1 AHPHVAPA
9 ELIFEPGIDALRGTA
24 LIVAYL
30 LGKLVARDLLAAS
43 FGRHLGLAWCALWV
57 LVDDR
62 HVTESMAPLRDL
74 RRIIGAVPQ
83 GVAPGHPLGGQRCKR
98 DCHLAVVQR
107 GGGQKARYRNVA
119 VGRVDVQLVADP
131 ARLVALG
138 ITLGP
143 DRTVLWQIVQHFGE
157 RHRGLALEPPRLLL
171 DHHALFGAAAL
182 SLLPLGGG
190 GVYLFC
196 VGP

>member
-1 AHPHVAPA
+1 A

-30 LGKLVARDLLAAS
+30 LGKLVARDLFAAS
-43 FGRHLGLAWCALWV
+43 FGRHLGLAWCAPWV

-74 RRIIGAVPQ
+74 RRIIGAVHQ
-83 GVAPGHPLGGQRCKR
+83 VVETGHPLGGQRCKR
-98 DCHLAVVQR
+98 DCPLAVGQR

-143 DRTVLWQIVQHFGE
+143 DRTVPWKIVQHFGGP
-157 RHRGLALEPPRLLL
+157 HCGLALEPPRLLL
-171 DHHALFGAAAL
+171 DPHAVLGPAAL
-182 SLLPLGGG
+182 TLWHLGGSD
-190 GVYLFC
+190 FHRF
-196 VGP
+196 